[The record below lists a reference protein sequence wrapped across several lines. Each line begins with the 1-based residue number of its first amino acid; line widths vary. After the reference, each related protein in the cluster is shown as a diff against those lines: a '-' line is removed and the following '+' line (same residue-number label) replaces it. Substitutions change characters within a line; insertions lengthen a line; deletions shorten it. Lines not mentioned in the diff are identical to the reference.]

1 MGRRRRNV
9 GRVFGRK
16 DKIEIKTP
24 EQIDKMRRAGLVVA
38 CVLEV
43 LEKEIHPGITTN
55 DLDRIARAELKSH
68 GADSNFLGYYGY
80 PSVVCTSVNHEVVH
94 GMPSPAVLHDGD
106 IVSIDFGA
114 IVDGWHGDAA
124 ITVHVGTPHPDHV
137 KLSDVTRDSLWA
149 GLSKAIA
156 GNRLTDISHAV
167 ESTVR
172 AHGDYGIL
180 EEYVGHGIGTKM
192 HMEPSVPNF
201 GSPGRGVELVPG
213 MALAIE
219 PMVTM
224 GARHVHTLSD
234 NWTVV
239 TDDGSH
245 ASHWE
250 HTVAITEDG
259 PWVLTAADGG
269 AEYFENMGIPSPA
282 IRRA

>member
-1 MGRRRRNV
+1 MDWERRNLED
-9 GRVFGRK
+9 VFGRK
-16 DKIEIKTP
+16 DKIEIKSP
-24 EQIDKMRRAGLVVA
+24 EQIEKMRRAGLVVA

-43 LEKEIHPGITTN
+43 LENEIHPGITTN

-68 GADSNFLGYYGY
+68 GADSSFLGYYGY
-80 PSVVCTSVNHEVVH
+80 PSVICTSVNAEVVH
-94 GMPSPAVLHDGD
+94 GIPNSNPMNDGD
-106 IVSIDFGA
+106 ILSIDFGA

-124 ITVHVGTPHPDHV
+124 ITVHVGTPSKDHV
-137 KLSDVTRDSLWA
+137 TLSNVTRDSLWA
-149 GLSKAIA
+149 GLGQAVA
-156 GNRLTDISHAV
+156 GNKLSDISHAV

-201 GSPGRGVELVPG
+201 GSPGRGVELIPG
-213 MALAIE
+213 MALAVE
-219 PMVTM
+219 PMVTL

-250 HTVAITEDG
+250 HTVAITKDG

-269 AEYFENMGIPSPA
+269 AEYFQTMGIPSPA
-282 IRRA
+282 IKG